1 MEKPA
6 REWAHATQPEK
17 KKQSENKSAGQSPDE
32 KAGKA
37 FQHPLLQPKTLPR
50 VLNLLFFE

>member
-6 REWAHATQPEK
+6 REWAHATQQEK
-17 KKQSENKSAGQSPDE
+17 KKQSENKRPMGRDVAK

-37 FQHPLLQPKTLPR
+37 L
-50 VLNLLFFE
+50 

>member
-17 KKQSENKSAGQSPDE
+17 KKQSENKNAGQCPHE
-32 KAGKA
+32 KEGKA
-37 FQHPLLQPKTLPR
+37 FQPPLLQPKTLPR